1 MISIQNFKYIYLIL
15 LVGGGTFQVCLKM
28 LLEHFNHNA
37 AIYNILNKKNLY
49 TDQMVA
55 G

>member
-37 AIYNILNKKNLY
+37 AIYNIFLCVWLIPVHK
-49 TDQMVA
+49 Q
-55 G
+55 